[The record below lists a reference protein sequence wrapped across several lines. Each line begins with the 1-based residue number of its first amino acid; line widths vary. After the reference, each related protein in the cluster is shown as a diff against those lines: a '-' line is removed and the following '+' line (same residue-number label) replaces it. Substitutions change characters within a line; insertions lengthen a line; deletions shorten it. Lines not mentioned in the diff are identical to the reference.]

1 MFPLTNLLRNLASHP
16 GYSFKQ
22 IMASVATAIL
32 TSFAATVMKGTLGLL
47 DMKAR
52 RYVADNLRDGDVVE
66 QKLCSLIVTKLE
78 SIKLK
83 LDTGAQSV
91 LKASFSSLKEGF
103 IFLNTVLDKDQ
114 SGDDSTETSDEG
126 SEAGRSL
133 LSDSNT
139 LAAYLR
145 CNTSFL
151 TEEMKNLEISNL
163 ADSQKRALI
172 EAKKR
177 FDEARF
183 RAIEAFNN
191 NALTILDRV
200 LALNVHLSATILAR
214 VENPACVLPVCR
226 NYLEELHAMPEVEKN
241 FLVAVTKNVMDKI
254 CKEERGQIISAV
266 CQINRLVYDVTK
278 MVDDRKLLLLWPYIK
293 VNDEKIDPLRDSRVA
308 RTLRKQNMDHCC
320 LTWSFGQQG
329 DKEQRS
335 LKSATGIATNSL
347 GHFLVIDKVDGS
359 IKVFDTTGRFLSSF
373 SVPQE
378 HDVGEP
384 KLKSLATDGN
394 DNVYVL
400 QVTKMPGVRE
410 TFINQIFVFDKS
422 AKLLHKFVC
431 GRHCVK
437 ANIVRVMHD
446 HSLLVIGVY
455 MMSLTPSRRFN
466 YLDYLVYISKMRDE
480 SGTYRATMGDPTE
493 IAISNLVDILI
504 ISDSQTMMPGSDCV
518 YLMRDSRS
526 SFQLKKYGTHEQLQ
540 LISKVNSCVI
550 AYHHISEQIIIVSH
564 SEEPKIPSVVS
575 IYNKDGKFD
584 RSIHFE
590 VEKNYRIKGVSVTR
604 DGLICISAHSK
615 VSPIGK
621 VIVL

>member
-1 MFPLTNLLRNLASHP
+1 
-16 GYSFKQ
+16 
-22 IMASVATAIL
+22 MASVATAIL

-191 NALTILDRV
+191 DALTILDRV
-200 LALNVHLSATILAR
+200 LALNVHLSATILAE

-241 FLVAVTKNVMDKI
+241 FLVAVTKSVMDKI

-278 MVDDRKLLLLWPYIK
+278 MVGDGKRLLLWPYIK

-329 DKEQRS
+329 DEEQRS

-384 KLKSLATDGN
+384 ELKSLATDGN

-400 QVTKMPGVRE
+400 QVTKMPGK

-431 GRHCVK
+431 GRHFVK

-455 MMSLTPSRRFN
+455 MMLPTPSRRFN
-466 YLDYLVYISKMRDE
+466 NLDYLVYISKMRDE

-526 SFQLKKYGTHEQLQ
+526 SFQLRKYGTHEQLQ

-564 SEEPKIPSVVS
+564 SEEPKIPSLVL

>member
-1 MFPLTNLLRNLASHP
+1 
-16 GYSFKQ
+16 
-22 IMASVATAIL
+22 MASVATAIL

-191 NALTILDRV
+191 DALTILDRV
-200 LALNVHLSATILAR
+200 LALNVHLSATILAE

-241 FLVAVTKNVMDKI
+241 FLVAVTKSVMDKI

-278 MVDDRKLLLLWPYIK
+278 MVGDGKRLLVWPYIK

-329 DKEQRS
+329 DEEQRS

-384 KLKSLATDGN
+384 ELKSLATDGN

-400 QVTKMPGVRE
+400 QVTKMPGK

-431 GRHCVK
+431 GRHFVK

-455 MMSLTPSRRFN
+455 MMLPTPSRRFN
-466 YLDYLVYISKMRDE
+466 NLDYLVYISKMRDE

-526 SFQLKKYGTHEQLQ
+526 SFQLRKYGTHEQLQ

-564 SEEPKIPSVVS
+564 SEEPKIPSLVL

-590 VEKNYRIKGVSVTR
+590 VEKNYLIKGVSVTR

>member
-1 MFPLTNLLRNLASHP
+1 
-16 GYSFKQ
+16 
-22 IMASVATAIL
+22 MASVATAIL

-191 NALTILDRV
+191 DALTILDRV
-200 LALNVHLSATILAR
+200 LALNVHLSATILAE

-241 FLVAVTKNVMDKI
+241 FLVAVTKSVMDKI

-278 MVDDRKLLLLWPYIK
+278 MVGDGKRLLLWPYIK

-329 DKEQRS
+329 DEEQRS

-384 KLKSLATDGN
+384 ELKSLATDGN

-400 QVTKMPGVRE
+400 QVTKMPGK

-431 GRHCVK
+431 GRHFVK

-455 MMSLTPSRRFN
+455 MMLPTPSRRFN
-466 YLDYLVYISKMRDE
+466 NLDYLVYISKMRDE

-526 SFQLKKYGTHEQLQ
+526 SFQLRKYGTHEQLQ

-564 SEEPKIPSVVS
+564 SEEPKIPSLVS

>member
-1 MFPLTNLLRNLASHP
+1 
-16 GYSFKQ
+16 
-22 IMASVATAIL
+22 MASVATAIL

-191 NALTILDRV
+191 DALTILDRV
-200 LALNVHLSATILAR
+200 LALNVHLSATILAE

-241 FLVAVTKNVMDKI
+241 FLVAVTKSVMDKI

-278 MVDDRKLLLLWPYIK
+278 MVGDGKRLLLWPYIK

-329 DKEQRS
+329 DEEQRS

-384 KLKSLATDGN
+384 ELKSLATDGN

-400 QVTKMPGVRE
+400 QVTKMPGK

-431 GRHCVK
+431 GRHFVK

-455 MMSLTPSRRFN
+455 MMLPTPSRRFN
-466 YLDYLVYISKMRDE
+466 NLDYLVYISKMRDE

-526 SFQLKKYGTHEQLQ
+526 SFQLRKYGTHEQLQ

-564 SEEPKIPSVVS
+564 SEEPKIPSLVL

-590 VEKNYRIKGVSVTR
+590 VEKNYLIKGVSVTR